1 MTALQ
6 QCTGAKFV
14 SERLDLPRP
23 VNNFN
28 QRGTW
33 VQTWTETDL
42 ITKNSHYF
50 NFEIGFGRDC
60 EETGVILEPTLWRF
74 DIREQKKKHSS
85 VTFLSICDTFWLQ
98 TNHSALLDMPSVI

>member
-74 DIREQKKKHSS
+74 DIREQKKKNIQVSHFYPS
-85 VTFLSICDTFWLQ
+85 VTHFGCKPTILPYWTCQ
-98 TNHSALLDMPSVI
+98 V